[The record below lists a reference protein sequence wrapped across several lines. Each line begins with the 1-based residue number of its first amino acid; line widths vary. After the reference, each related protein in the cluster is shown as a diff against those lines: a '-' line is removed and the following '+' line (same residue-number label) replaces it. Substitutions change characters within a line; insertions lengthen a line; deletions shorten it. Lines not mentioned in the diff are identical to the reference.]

1 MICNVCEVAGDFNAR
16 AKYKLAEAKH
26 EECKG
31 DCTCL
36 HKTGAGWYVKAGGKA
51 PLIQVQSP

>member
-1 MICNVCEVAGDFNAR
+1 MICPECQVAGDFNTK
-16 AKYKLAEAKH
+16 AKFALAKASH

-36 HKTGAGWYVKAGGKA
+36 HKTGPGWFIKAGEKA
-51 PLIQVQSP
+51 KPMQTQSP